1 MWAALAPI
9 VVDDV
14 VRYIIAVAPLAV
26 VAPASIDRSKRLDDA
41 VHELPR
47 TAMTLAGVLERLG
60 MGGRDLI
67 NDNYFG
73 RSWEAEIG
81 RFVDGA
87 RGV

>member
-1 MWAALAPI
+1 MNAARIYIRSEPTFGSTG
-9 VVDDV
+9 DDV
-14 VRYIIAVAPLAV
+14 QLMVDPPDGVPVDACV
-26 VAPASIDRSKRLDDA
+26 VHL
-41 VHELPR
+41 V
-47 TAMTLAGVLERLG
+47 
-60 MGGRDLI
+60 I